1 MLPFAKFEERKTT
14 VVLPIVNI
22 SHLTFGEFLF
32 YNFYHFH
39 HENPC
44 EICFMGATGWSRPLS
59 SWEMLFTAQCLSI
72 KVHRVSSPSSKVKLL
87 FLFFSDISVL
97 SGMSF
102 HTACSMSLIPVGLL
116 FPLDLVRNNRIPNLT
131 CIMPIKESSISFDIF
146 TMIKL
151 ANRLKQEFEIAA
163 TNSIF
168 NKSRLSP

>member
-1 MLPFAKFEERKTT
+1 MKILVKF
-14 VVLPIVNI
+14 VLWEQLDEVG
-22 SHLTFGEFLF
+22 HLVHEKCCLLL
-32 YNFYHFH
+32 NFYLSRY
-39 HENPC
+39 
-44 EICFMGATGWSRPLS
+44 TGYLPQ
-59 SWEMLFTAQCLSI
+59 AQRSNFY
-72 KVHRVSSPSSKVKLL
+72 

>member
-14 VVLPIVNI
+14 VILPIVNI
-22 SHLTFGEFLF
+22 SHLTFEEFLF

-44 EICFMGATGWSRPLS
+44 EICFMGATGWSRSLS
-59 SWEMLFTAQCLSI
+59 SWEMLFTAQFLSLPQAQ
-72 KVHRVSSPSSKVKLL
+72 RSNFY

-116 FPLDLVRNNRIPNLT
+116 FPLDLVRNNQIPNLT
-131 CIMPIKESSISFDIF
+131 CIMAIKESSISFDIF

-151 ANRLKQEFEIAA
+151 ANWLKQEFEIAA